1 MNSAQ
6 KGFNL
11 IEIMVVVAV
20 IGILAAIAVPAYRDY
35 SIRSKVS
42 EALGMASSLKVGV
55 VEQAA
60 NGGLASLSGDSDGD
74 GDAPQVSRYVAD
86 LAIEG
91 LGVISVTTQNTG
103 ATVDPVLKLVPSE
116 NGGIVWRCLKT
127 SETLASQVPPNC
139 REDVAGDEVA
149 EDEIPEGYKTST
161 DPKAIEDTVAE
172 LFRAFE
178 DFTKKFLAGGGALP
192 LLHQDSGSYSW
203 NNSTVFMDGF
213 FEFAGI
219 TDFNRSGYEPISNF
233 KVFYKRDANG
243 KPTSE
248 VSGVYLQ
255 IGGTQHI
262 RFSNGTT
269 VSGKHYSNYI
279 DNDSKQLR
287 LP

>member
-11 IEIMVVVAV
+11 IELMIVVAV
-20 IGILAAIAVPAYRDY
+20 IGILAAVAVPAYRDY

-42 EALGMASSLKVGV
+42 EALGMASSLKASV

-60 NGGLASLSGDSDGD
+60 NGGLASLSGNIGVDSS
-74 GDAPQVSRYVAD
+74 QVSRYVAD
-86 LAIEG
+86 LAVG
-91 LGVISVTTQNTG
+91 DRGVISVTTRNTG
-103 ATVDPVLKLVPSE
+103 ATVDPELQLVPSE
-116 NGGIVWRCLKT
+116 NGGGITWSCLKT

-139 REDVAGDEVA
+139 RDDVAV
-149 EDEIPEGYKTST
+149 GYTTST
-161 DPKAIEDTVAE
+161 DPKDIEDTVGA

-178 DFTKKFLAGGGALP
+178 DFTEKWLADGRKMGI
-192 LLHQDSGSYSW
+192 LHRDSGSYSW
-203 NNSTVFMDGF
+203 NNSTDFMNGF

-219 TDFNRSGYEPISNF
+219 TDFNRSGYQPISDF

-243 KPTSE
+243 NPTSE
-248 VSGVYLQ
+248 VAGVYLQ
-255 IGGTQHI
+255 IGGASHI
-262 RFSNGTT
+262 RFSNGKT